1 MDVDNFYNLDVN
13 KTIEFIKKETI
24 YKKRFSFNKKTGKKY
39 LQLSLFMFGKCC

>member
-24 YKKRFSFNKKTGKKY
+24 YKKRFSYNKNWKKI
-39 LQLSLFMFGKCC
+39 LLLSLFMFGEMLT